1 MRQKLIIG
9 TRKSALAL
17 WQSNYI
23 KSEIE
28 RAYPGVVVELRHI
41 VTTGDKT
48 QDSSAAIP
56 TIGGKGLFTAELE
69 EALLAREIDLAV
81 HSLKDLPTQMPESFT
96 LAAIPPRASVN
107 DVFISR
113 SGAPLMQLPKGAVIG
128 TSSLRRVSQV
138 LRLRPDLQTLLIRGN
153 VDTRI
158 KKLRAHDGPYDGI
171 LLAQAG
177 LERLGL
183 GHEITEVLSVD
194 AMIPAPGQG
203 ALAVECRAD
212 DEALI
217 AGLRVVHDHKTLVE
231 TTAERCF
238 LQALGAGCNTPVA
251 AFAQLLPNDPAHSG
265 NSTKSTLHFKGR
277 CLAPDASQVIEVSG
291 ESAPEGAA
299 ELGVAMAEIA
309 REKGFKELR
318 I

>member
-41 VTTGDKT
+41 VTMGDKT
-48 QDSSAAIP
+48 QESSAAIP

-69 EALLAREIDLAV
+69 EALLANEIDMAV
-81 HSLKDLPTQMPESFT
+81 HSLKDLPTEMPESFT

-158 KKLRAHDGPYDGI
+158 RKLRSPDGPYDGI

-217 AGLRVVHDHKTLVE
+217 SGLRVVHDHKTLVE

-251 AFAQLLPNDPAHSG
+251 AFAQLLPTGQDDGGKH
-265 NSTKSTLHFKGR
+265 KLVFKGR
-277 CLAPDASQVIEVSG
+277 CLAPDASRVIEVAG

>member
-17 WQSNYI
+17 WQSNFI

-41 VTTGDKT
+41 VTMGDRT
-48 QDSSAAIP
+48 QESSATIP
-56 TIGGKGLFTAELE
+56 SIGGKGLFTAELE
-69 EALLAREIDLAV
+69 EALLAKEIDLAV

-107 DVFISR
+107 DVLISR
-113 SGAPLMQLPKGAVIG
+113 SGVSLMQLPKGAVIG

-158 KKLRAHDGPYDGI
+158 KKLRAQDGPYDGI
-171 LLAQAG
+171 LLAHAG
-177 LERLGL
+177 IERLGL

-251 AFAQLLPNDPAHSG
+251 AFAQLQPAEQGASG
-265 NSTKSTLHFKGR
+265 KNKLVFRGR
-277 CLAPDASQVIEVSG
+277 CLAPDASQVIEVAG
-291 ESAPEGAA
+291 ESVPEGAA

-309 REKGFKELR
+309 RKKGFNELR